1 MKRLQA
7 MQEAVKDEPNNG
19 NIHLDFFD
27 RSKLTQ
33 WLRQHPSVML
43 WVKGILGQG
52 YSGWQPYGA
61 WSNPPNG
68 VVDTLILAPG
78 VTVTLPSGQGQKLS
92 IEDAINPMRELI
104 RSTKK
109 LFA

>member
-1 MKRLQA
+1 LLPLISEQVSKRGGYVIVCLSDDCSPISKMKRLQA

-43 WVKGILGQG
+43 WVKGILG
-52 YSGWQPYGA
+52 
-61 WSNPPNG
+61 
-68 VVDTLILAPG
+68 
-78 VTVTLPSGQGQKLS
+78 
-92 IEDAINPMRELI
+92 
-104 RSTKK
+104 
-109 LFA
+109 